1 MKTGAQRVIGYE
13 IAIDGEGCGQG
24 VVTGD
29 RRRSGQTIRGKAA
42 RLLRQKTRRVTKVP
56 PLDQWLQDPRDLLA
70 PGRSDRR
77 GRGGPGHRDPAPL
90 DGRGGGVR
98 NPPPFRSGAGLLE
111 RGIAAMLISR
121 HRHYGETQPPRTGQ
135 GGRP

>member
-56 PLDQWLQDPRDLLA
+56 PLDQWLQDPTRGTFWLL
-70 PGRSDRR
+70 D
-77 GRGGPGHRDPAPL
+77 DPTGAVVEVRAIEIRPL
-90 DGRGGGVR
+90 SMV
-98 NPPPFRSGAGLLE
+98 
-111 RGIAAMLISR
+111 
-121 HRHYGETQPPRTGQ
+121 GEEE
-135 GGRP
+135 